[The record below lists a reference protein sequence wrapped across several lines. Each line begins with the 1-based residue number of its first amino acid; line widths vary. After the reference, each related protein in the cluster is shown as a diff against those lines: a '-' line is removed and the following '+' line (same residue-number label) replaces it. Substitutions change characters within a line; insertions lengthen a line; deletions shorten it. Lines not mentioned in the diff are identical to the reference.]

1 MRPAVHQFL
10 PSLAPR
16 DAVGNHTVASGLAL
30 TRAGVGGGIWADY
43 IHRDLLRAARSYQR
57 YPGWPTGRRA
67 RAHLYQASTG
77 SDGLVDF
84 LLKREEPLAICY
96 HNITPP
102 EFFDRYETL
111 AAKRAREGR
120 EELRRLIP
128 RTTSFIADSEF
139 NASELRSLGA
149 EKVAVVFPYT
159 GSRAAPTPDPEYQRR
174 LQGGKTGIDLLFV
187 GRMMPNK
194 GVLHLLRAVA
204 ALRAAGDVPV
214 RLFLVGVSGPRLFM
228 ATLHRLHEQLGLE
241 DTVVFTGSLPDGQ
254 LAAHYATAD
263 LFVCLS
269 EHEGFCIPLLE
280 AMRTGLPVVAYDAG
294 AVSETLA
301 GSGVLMGTL
310 DPLLVAEAV
319 HRVAADDG
327 LRRQLRDRQR
337 TRAAALDGFDRDAA
351 LLGALRP
358 VIEE

>member
-1 MRPAVHQFL
+1 L
-10 PSLAPR
+10 
-16 DAVGNHTVASGLAL
+16 GNHTVGTWRAL
-30 TRAGVGGGIWADY
+30 KRAGIGGGIWADY
-43 IHRDLLRAARSYQR
+43 IHRDLLRTARTYQR
-57 YPGWPTGRRA
+57 YPGWRPGRRP
-67 RAHLYQASTG
+67 RALLYQASTG

-84 LLKREEPLAICY
+84 LLKRSEPMAICY

-111 AAKRAREGR
+111 AAKRSREGR
-120 EELRRLIP
+120 EELRRLVP

-149 EKVAVVFPYT
+149 EGVAVVFPYT
-159 GSRAAPTPDPEYQRR
+159 GSRAVTPPDPEYQRR
-174 LQGGKTGIDLLFV
+174 LLGGKTGIDLLFV

-204 ALRAAGDVPV
+204 ALRASGDVPA
-214 RLFLVGVSGPRLFM
+214 RLFM
-228 ATLHRLHEQLGLE
+228 ATLRRLHEQLGLE
-241 DTVVFTGSLPDGQ
+241 DTVVFTGSLPDEQ

-280 AMRTGLPVVAYDAG
+280 AMRIGLPVVAYDAG
-294 AVSETLA
+294 AVSETLG
-301 GSGVLMGTL
+301 GSGLLMGTL

-319 HRVAADDG
+319 HSLAADEG

-337 TRAAALDGFDRDAA
+337 ARAAELDGFDRDAA
-351 LLGALRP
+351 LLAALRP